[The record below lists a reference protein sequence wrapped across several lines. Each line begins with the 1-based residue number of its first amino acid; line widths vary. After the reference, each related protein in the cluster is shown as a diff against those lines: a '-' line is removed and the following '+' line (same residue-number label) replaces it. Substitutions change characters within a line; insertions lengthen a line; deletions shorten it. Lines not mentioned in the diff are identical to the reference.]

1 MEQSLVHL
9 AHFAVWVFIIIF
21 ILAFIGLIAI
31 IRWIVNLF
39 RRGEAAVQSGVDRV
53 EHTFKRDG

>member
-21 ILAFIGLIAI
+21 ILAFIGLISI
-31 IRWIVNLF
+31 IRWVVSLF

-53 EHTFKRDG
+53 EHTFKRD